1 MLCVAVLGARGTGK
15 TTLAH
20 SCLGA
25 STRTPRE
32 TTTAFHSVVPESVSN
47 AKVLDPAPLVRAG
60 DLARDLARRTVAATL
75 ITLPRDADSAQQ
87 AQSEVLWWSNFA
99 RAHTHR
105 SRLALVVTKKNVRH
119 PPLAEHQFDQSALET
134 MRVAGVERIFYT
146 DAATQGAEG
155 LRHWLLDVLRER
167 QPSLRECPSSDSID
181 FRSLYSFE
189 LGRRNANPDY
199 VLAPKDTHEQ
209 RTCDNCVVC

>member
-1 MLCVAVLGARGTGK
+1 MLCVAVLGARQTGK

-20 SCLGA
+20 RCLGT
-25 STRTPRE
+25 STRSPSD
-32 TTTAFHSVVPESVSN
+32 TTAFHSFVPECVSN
-47 AKVLDPAPLVRAG
+47 VTVLDPTPLIGAG
-60 DLARDLARRTVAATL
+60 DLARDLARRTVAASL
-75 ITLPRDADSAQQ
+75 ITLPRDTDSAQR
-87 AQSEVLWWSNFA
+87 ARSEVLWWSNFA
-99 RAHTHR
+99 RAHTYR
-105 SRLALVVTKKNVRH
+105 SRLALVVTKKDVQH
-119 PPLAEHQFDQSALET
+119 PALAEYQFDQSALET

-155 LRHWLLDVLRER
+155 LRHWLLDVLEDRK
-167 QPSLRECPSSDSID
+167 PSLRSCPSSDSID
-181 FRSLYSFE
+181 FRSPYSFE